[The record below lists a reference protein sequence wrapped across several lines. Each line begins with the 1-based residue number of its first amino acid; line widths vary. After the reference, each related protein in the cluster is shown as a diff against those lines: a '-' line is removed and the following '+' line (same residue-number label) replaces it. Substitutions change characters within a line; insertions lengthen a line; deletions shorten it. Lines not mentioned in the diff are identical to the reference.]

1 MNLNFDEFIE
11 VKQAQQKP
19 KEDYPRGFKPG
30 VEWNGNKG
38 QIITKGLLNKGDL
51 DWDEWIDYWIGKGAS
66 KTFYIK
72 KDEPINFRVWDAYGR
87 NPKTGESEP
96 TKFYYFKTNLY
107 SRENSTPDKDIQQL
121 ANRISKIKPK
131 PKTKVKVH
139 QTCLVVS
146 CSDWQVGKKN
156 TEQSVL
162 QYFDSIYA
170 VKNDL
175 KNLRKKYT
183 INKLV
188 ICGLGDL
195 VENCSNNFYPM
206 GLYEQEF
213 DNRQQMRIARRML
226 TKTIEILAPLFTDVI
241 VMATMGNHGE
251 RRQGGK
257 ANTSFGDNMDV
268 ELFDSVEEIFSK
280 SPAFK
285 HIKWYIPDNYLTTS
299 VQVLPNT
306 VLSIAHGHQARGGG
320 NAQQK
325 VVNWFTKMS
334 SNKTKAELY
343 DTDVLLVGHFHH
355 HFSVEV
361 DHRLVLCSTAY
372 DLSGQQW
379 FSEQGGGSALH
390 GVTAF
395 LMHNK
400 EGRKWSD
407 INIY

>member
-1 MNLNFDEFIE
+1 MNFNEFLE
-11 VKQAQQKP
+11 VKQQQKKPAEDWP
-19 KEDYPRGFKPG
+19 KGFKPG
-30 VEWNGNKG
+30 VEWNGKKG
-38 QIITKGLLNKGDL
+38 EIVTKGLLDKGDL
-51 DWDEWIDYWIGKGAS
+51 NWDDWIDYWIGKGAS
-66 KTFYIK
+66 KTFYVK
-72 KDEPINFRVWDAYGR
+72 KDEPINFRVWDGHG
-87 NPKTGESEP
+87 TDGVQ
-96 TKFYYFKTNLY
+96 KFYYFKTNLY
-107 SRENSTPDKDIQQL
+107 SRENSTPDEDIKVL
-121 ANRISKIKPK
+121 ANKISKIKPNQK
-131 PKTKVKVH
+131 PKVKVH
-139 QTCLVVS
+139 ESCLVVS
-146 CSDWQVGKKN
+146 LSDWQIGKKN
-156 TEQSVL
+156 TEKSVM

-170 VKNDL
+170 IKDDL

-183 INKLV
+183 IEKLV
-188 ICGLGDL
+188 LCGLGDL
-195 VENCSNNFYPM
+195 IENCSNNFYQM
-206 GLYEQEF
+206 GLHEQTY
-213 DNRQQMRIARRML
+213 DNRSQMRIARRMI

-251 RRQGGK
+251 YRQGGK
-257 ANTSFGDNMDV
+257 SVTSFADNMDAQ
-268 ELFDSVEEIFSK
+268 LFDSTEEIFRK
-280 SPAFK
+280 APAFK

-306 VLSIAHGHQARGGG
+306 VLSIAHGHQCRGGG

-334 SNKTKAELY
+334 SNKTKSEMY

-400 EGRKWSD
+400 AGRKWSD